1 MDSQTVMMSL
11 VAGALIYVVIELD
24 KRYLSTKEET
34 KSMSSLRIATL
45 MSLVVYG
52 VISYFKCSVTCSK
65 SPLLGIKTPSTSN
78 ASSINRQQIL
88 TEPFQ

>member
-1 MDSQTVMMSL
+1 
-11 VAGALIYVVIELD
+11 
-24 KRYLSTKEET
+24 
-34 KSMSSLRIATL
+34 
-45 MSLVVYG
+45 VVYG